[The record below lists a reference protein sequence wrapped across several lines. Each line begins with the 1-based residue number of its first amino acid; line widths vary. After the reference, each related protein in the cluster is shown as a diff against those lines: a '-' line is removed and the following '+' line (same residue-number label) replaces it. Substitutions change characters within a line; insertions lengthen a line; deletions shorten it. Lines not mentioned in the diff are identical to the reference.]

1 MTREEVI
8 KMFKIKEAETVA
20 LDQYISE
27 LKKKN
32 IFINLVGKSTMLN
45 PWDRHICDSLQLMS
59 FIRNKNSTILD
70 MGTGAGLPGI
80 ILSILGYKNITMVD
94 SRNKKTEFLKQIL
107 RQLGLK
113 TRVINSRLEELKLPP
128 FQYITC
134 RAFAPLDKLL
144 KYSLFFSNNKTTL
157 VFLKGKNVNKE
168 IFDAKSKFIFD
179 YKVFENKNAGGGFVI
194 KIKDFK
200 KND

>member
-32 IFINLVGKSTMLN
+32 VFINLVGKSTMLN

-113 TRVINSRLEELKLPP
+113 TRVITSRLEELKLPP

-134 RAFAPLDKLL
+134 RALAPLDKLL
-144 KYSLFFSNNKTTL
+144 KYSLFFSNNKTAL